1 MIMAT
6 DYSAG
11 NDVIIAK
18 NGINSIQDLR
28 GKTVATEKGLVDHL
42 LLSTALE
49 DAKIGMNEVKL
60 VNTMTNELPQVLPLP
75 ILMRLRYGSQW
86 RIRLNLQWPVQ
97 KSFSPL
103 KTSRD

>member
-42 LLSTALE
+42 LLSTALD
-49 DAKIGMNEVKL
+49 DAKVGTE
-60 VNTMTNELPQVLPLP
+60 
-75 ILMRLRYGSQW
+75 
-86 RIRLNLQWPVQ
+86 
-97 KSFSPL
+97 
-103 KTSRD
+103 